1 MPVGTIQNNVKT
13 TTECTSI
20 DGFRTSP
27 LLTSNESE
35 NLLTF
40 FNVFKILTCLSF
52 NRILV
57 LFWVILFAAPCFSQ
71 NYYVS
76 SSEGKDGN
84 DGLTSQTALKTLKKI
99 SAFSLLP
106 GDSILLKRGDQ
117 WNEKFKLQWS
127 GSPGNPIT
135 INAYGKGQ
143 KPKITGVITIDPA
156 YWNQVGDS
164 GFYFIKIPRPYGVYQ
179 DGIKII
185 DDNRYNIPDGNST
198 AGNPTLTG
206 SGGDWYYDRGASIL
220 YYKPTTG
227 VPRDHTVQ
235 YSPHSAGIY
244 VEGKSYITIKNI
256 SISHVGGSA
265 VYVNKSDHITVDNCD
280 ISYIFEQGIQFRN
293 SRGYNIA
300 TNNTIAHVGDGIYWT
315 EYNKGPNLAAN
326 NTISYCNYV
335 VGGSQYNNNDGHAIG
350 MQNGDRFVVR
360 DNTVS
365 YTNMPAILIWAGS
378 GQTGKD
384 CVIKGNVVLAGNKK
398 TYLKSYYGVG
408 IGWHST
414 DANALSGSKLY
425 GNIIKKS
432 HAGFKLFSSH
442 SPGAKVFNNTIYDC
456 GEGFRF
462 KKADNWILKN
472 NLIANTHDYQIF
484 QENALVGT
492 GNVFSNNLYYP
503 DIPKGWKYR
512 DVILPDFNAW
522 QSAAKQDEHSII
534 ADPLLN
540 SPASDD
546 FTLKP
551 KSPAVDAGAWLT
563 TITSSSG
570 SGTSFRVDDSSY
582 FYDGYDIHGESG
594 EIIKTQSG
602 QVATITDVAGNLIT
616 VNKPIRWTVG
626 EGLALNYDGASPD
639 IGAKEYKTSSSL
651 NPPINIRI
659 SKNNS

>member
-1 MPVGTIQNNVKT
+1 M
-13 TTECTSI
+13 
-20 DGFRTSP
+20 
-27 LLTSNESE
+27 
-35 NLLTF
+35 TF
-40 FNVFKILTCLSF
+40 YKFFKILKYRFFYLSLIF
-52 NRILV
+52 FCSL
-57 LFWVILFAAPCFSQ
+57 LFAAPCFSQ

-76 SSEGKDGN
+76 SSEGDDGN
-84 DGLTSQTALKTLKKI
+84 DGLTPKTALKTLKKI
-99 SAFSLLP
+99 SNFPIRA

-127 GSPGNPIT
+127 GSSGNPIY
-135 INAYGKGQ
+135 IDAYGTGK
-143 KPKITGVITIDPA
+143 KPRITGVTTMDPEA
-156 YWNQVGDS
+156 WTQVGDT
-164 GFYFIKIPRPYGVYQ
+164 GIFYQVTGRPYGVFE
-179 DGIKII
+179 DGVKII
-185 DDNRYNIPDGNST
+185 DDDRYNIPDGNKT
-198 AGNPTLTG
+198 QGNSNLTG
-206 SGGDWYYDRGASIL
+206 SGGDWYFDKLTFTL
-220 YYKPTTG
+220 YYKPTSG
-227 VPRDHTVQ
+227 VPSDHTVQ
-235 YSPHSAGIY
+235 YSTRSAGIY
-244 VEGKSYITIKNI
+244 ISEKSFLEIRNINI
-256 SISHVGGSA
+256 SYVGGTA
-265 VYVNKSDHITVDNCD
+265 IHVNASDHITVDNCD
-280 ISYIFEQGIQFRN
+280 ISYTFEKGISFRN
-293 SRGYNIA
+293 SRGYCIA
-300 TNNTIAHVGDGIYWT
+300 TNNTIAHVGDGIYWM

-365 YTNMPAILIWAGS
+365 YTNMPAILIWVGS

-414 DANALSGSKLY
+414 DDNALSGSKLY

-432 HAGFKLFSSH
+432 NGGFKLYSSH
-442 SPGAKVFNNTIYDC
+442 SPGANVFNNTIYDC
-456 GEGFRF
+456 REGFRF
-462 KKADNWILKN
+462 KKADDWILKN
-472 NLIANTHDYQIF
+472 NLVTNTHDYQIF
-484 QENALVGT
+484 QENSLVGT

-512 DVILPDFNAW
+512 DVILSDFNAW
-522 QSAAKQDEHSII
+522 QSAAKQDEDSII

-546 FTLKP
+546 FTPTP

-570 SGTSFRVDDSSY
+570 FGTSFRVDDGSY
-582 FYDGYDIHGESG
+582 FYDGYDIPGESG

-602 QVATITDVAGNLIT
+602 QIATIVEVSGNLIT

-626 EGLALNYDGASPD
+626 EGLALNYTGTSPD
-639 IGAKEYKTSSSL
+639 IGAKEYKTSFSL

-659 SKNNS
+659 SKDNG